1 MSERQLHN
9 VVSIQL
15 QYHSTMC
22 TSFPY
27 WSVLQHMHGKEIWE
41 RSASRLISYD
51 VAPGQCDVKDI
62 G

>member
-9 VVSIQL
+9 VVSIQQL

-22 TSFPY
+22 TSFLY
-27 WSVLQHMHGKEIWE
+27 RSVLMYTYDEEI
-41 RSASRLISYD
+41 SQLISYD
-51 VAPGQCDVKDI
+51 VAPGKYDVKDV